1 MCTALKKMKYQEKIN
16 NKNGKEEITFRFVS
30 LGKIASMPRICF
42 LFLFCFFQVD
52 VSKSLKP
59 VVEMGCYE
67 IIINENEN

>member
-1 MCTALKKMKYQEKIN
+1 MKYQEKIN

-30 LGKIASMPRICF
+30 LGKIASMPRIYCF
-42 LFLFCFFQVD
+42 CFVFFQVD
-52 VSKSLKP
+52 VSKSFKP